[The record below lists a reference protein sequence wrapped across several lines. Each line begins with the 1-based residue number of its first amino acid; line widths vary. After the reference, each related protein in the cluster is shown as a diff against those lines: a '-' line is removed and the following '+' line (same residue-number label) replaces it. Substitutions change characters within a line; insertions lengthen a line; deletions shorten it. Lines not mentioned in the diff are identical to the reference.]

1 MTVFTESSF
10 AQLREVRVAGIL
22 RAAGGTEGGGSENLA
37 VEWSAR

>member
-22 RAAGGTEGGGSENLA
+22 RAAGGTEGGA
-37 VEWSAR
+37 ARTLP